1 LDIYQELD
9 YLKEIGFKDIGK
21 LAVVSDKNGL
31 VAKMVELENKL
42 FRSIDICCFTSD

>member
-1 LDIYQELD
+1 LDIYQELRH
-9 YLKEIGFKDIGK
+9 LKQIGFKDIGK

-42 FRSIDICCFTSD
+42 FRNIDICCFFSD